1 MSRKRAIFLF
11 CVLTVVLG
19 AGSERIAAAERRSL
33 VPQQD
38 IEPTFLG
45 FELGEEVRYVLERED
60 GQRHGM
66 QVIWSMR
73 LEEFDGEQGVFD
85 FTYDVGTLGSQGRG
99 GRLLARSE
107 ARAWVNAYGFPTR
120 VRFTT
125 QRETP
130 MGGLQY
136 TIDYLY
142 EEDRFIKKLEAT
154 GDDQDAKL
162 EDFRTVDLGRPAG
175 MYLFMP
181 VDGECVAAARR
192 ARGAGAAGGA
202 PPGGSTGGGGT
213 SGGAASGAGG
223 SRGRR
228 PADMEQPCQGREP
241 MFANPGLLNLTMP
254 ALWEAGTGSIE
265 FLAMAPTGIIPMA
278 LMGGGNPSGGSGISV
293 GGFNMLGGGGPDPFG
308 DAEDAFQMFSLS
320 AEGDLMQIDV
330 GGRPVD
336 VWKMR
341 ASAPLDAVYVDGQG
355 SIVRL
360 DLPADPE
367 TGERYWIRR
376 LRPSEY

>member
-1 MSRKRAIFLF
+1 MNRQPAIVLT
-11 CVLTVVLG
+11 CVLAVALG
-19 AGSERIAAAERRSL
+19 TGLGDIAAAERRL
-33 VPQQD
+33 PLPQQD

-60 GQRHGM
+60 GARRGVL
-66 QVIWSMR
+66 VIWSMR
-73 LEEFDGEQGVFD
+73 LEEYDGEQGVFD
-85 FTYDVGTLGSQGRG
+85 FTYDVGTFGSGQRG
-99 GRLLARSE
+99 EMLVSRSE

-120 VRFTT
+120 VRFTA
-125 QRETP
+125 QRQTP
-130 MGGLQY
+130 MGSLQY

-154 GDDQDAKL
+154 GDDQDVKL
-162 EDFRTVDLGRPAG
+162 GDFRAVDLGRPSG

-181 VDGECVAAARR
+181 LDGECIAAARP
-192 ARGAGAAGGA
+192 AR
-202 PPGGSTGGGGT
+202 PGGGSGGGGSGGGGT
-213 SGGAASGAGG
+213 GGGAAAGRGAG
-223 SRGRR
+223 RR
-228 PADMEQPCQGREP
+228 RAEMEQPCRGREP

-254 ALWEAGTGSIE
+254 ALWEAGTGSID
-265 FLAMAPTGIIPMA
+265 FLAMAPTGVIPRA
-278 LMGGGNPSGGSGISV
+278 LMGGGSPSGSGASI
-293 GGFNMLGGGGPDPFG
+293 GGFNLLGGSRPNPFG
-308 DAEDAFQMFSLS
+308 DAEDAFQMFSMS
-320 AEGDLMQIDV
+320 AEGDLMQLDV

-341 ASAPLDAVYVDGQG
+341 ASPPLDAVYIDGQG

-376 LRPSEY
+376 MRPSEY